1 MYRVSDRP
9 FARNAKEYRVPPLA
23 GDFDAAIGEK
33 PQRETHCGG
42 LAEAADALYIPDLER
57 FSRREFRE
65 QALYARNRLS
75 RNASPGKVRGKGEL
89 DLGHVDVLTHTPVPS
104 GIMP

>member
-1 MYRVSDRP
+1 MYRVSRRL

-33 PQRETHCGG
+33 PQCETHCGG
-42 LAEAADALYIPDLER
+42 LAEAADALYIPDFEW
-57 FSRREFRE
+57 FSRREFRK

-75 RNASPGKVRGKGEL
+75 CNAPLGKVRGKGKFK
-89 DLGHVDVLTHTPVPS
+89 LGHVDVLTHTPSLS